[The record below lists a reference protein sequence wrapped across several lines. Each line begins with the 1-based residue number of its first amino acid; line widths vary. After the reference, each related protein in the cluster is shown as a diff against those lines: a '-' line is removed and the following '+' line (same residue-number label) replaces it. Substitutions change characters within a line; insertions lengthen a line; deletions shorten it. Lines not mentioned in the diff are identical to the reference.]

1 MRSKF
6 CSLALTG
13 FLTVGLAGATVFA
26 QDQTAEPSTQTTEST
41 TQNQNME
48 SSHHMRMHGH
58 HRMNSERQLKRMTKE
73 LALTTDQ
80 QTQIKPILE
89 SRDQQMRQLWQDKTM
104 AKADRQQKM
113 MDIHQDTSSKIEAVL
128 NDTQKQKYEAMQAKM
143 KEHRMD
149 HHENGQ
155 QRQESTPGTPHS

>member
-6 CSLALTG
+6 CTIALTG
-13 FLTVGLAGATVFA
+13 FLTLGLAGAAAFA
-26 QDQTAEPSTQTTEST
+26 QDQTAEPSTQNQTTEP
-41 TQNQNME
+41 

-58 HRMNSERQLKRMTKE
+58 RRMNSERQLKRMTKQ
-73 LALTTDQ
+73 LDLSSDQ
-80 QTQIKPILE
+80 QTQIKPILD
-89 SRDQQMRQLWQDKTM
+89 SNDQQMQQLWQDKSM

-143 KEHRMD
+143 KEHRMN

-155 QRQESTPGTPHS
+155 QPQTPQTPQL

>member
-13 FLTVGLAGATVFA
+13 FLTVGLAGATAFA
-26 QDQTAEPSTQTTEST
+26 QDQTAEPSTQTQTTEPST
-41 TQNQNME
+41 Q
-48 SSHHMRMHGH
+48 SSHHMRMHRH
-58 HRMNSERQLKRMTKE
+58 HRMDSERQLKRMTKK
-73 LALTTDQ
+73 LDLTADQ

-113 MDIHQDTSSKIEAVL
+113 MGIHQDTSSKIEAVL

-143 KEHRMD
+143 KEHRMN

-155 QRQESTPGTPHS
+155 QPQEATPGTPHS